1 MFANNVY
8 NLVKYLVKDGKV
20 NLDLSDEII
29 SSMLVTNGNK
39 IVHEGT
45 LEAMEGI

>member
-8 NLVKYLVKDGKV
+8 NLVKYLVKDGKIE
-20 NLDLSDEII
+20 LDLKDEIV
-29 SSMLVTNGNK
+29 SSILVTHNKK

-45 LEAMEGI
+45 LEAMGK